1 MSNFV
6 NRWLNLKFF
15 SVLSMLISAVLLNG
29 CAAQKTSAE
38 KNVTEQDRRLV
49 SADPLPAEPAPLPLA
64 DLLPPLQPVQ
74 EEERFD
80 VIANAVSADVFF
92 NSLVEGTGN
101 NLVVH
106 PGVSGNITL
115 NLKQVTLEETLL
127 AVRDVYGFDFV
138 RSAYGI
144 QILPDQQQTRIF
156 PINYLN
162 VKRSGVSGMR
172 VSSGQVTSTSGKED
186 SAGGDDVRLVKNTN
200 SSEVE
205 TESIT
210 NFWDSL
216 KTTLELIISRE
227 AEASVVVDP
236 HAGIVIL
243 KSKPSTQIAVA
254 EYLQRA
260 ELSIQK
266 QVLIEAKIVE
276 VTLNDGYQ
284 SGINWSALGGKSYRG
299 SVYQADTN
307 LSSVPLENDDL
318 IEGIFT
324 ANFSLGDFTG
334 ALQLLRTQGDVRVLS
349 SPRIATVN
357 NQKAVIKVGTDEF
370 FVTDVSSTTTTTG
383 STVSDTPDIEL
394 TPFFSG
400 IALDVTPQIGEG
412 GEVTLHVHPTVT
424 EVEEQQRTLELND
437 DDYTLP
443 LAYSTVRETDSIVRA
458 RSGQV
463 VVIGGLMQN
472 RKVRTKA
479 GIPLLSDIP
488 LMGWFFSQ
496 TREQSVQS
504 ELVIL
509 IQPRIIDTA
518 LDERQLDAL
527 NKRYSSALPVGK
539 MPYAVE

>member
-6 NRWLNLKFF
+6 SIRFHYT
-15 SVLSMLISAVLLNG
+15 LSAALTLLVVLLMTA
-29 CAAQKTSAE
+29 CASPQSGRSDPDAG
-38 KNVTEQDRRLV
+38 NVPLV
-49 SADPLPAEPAPLPLA
+49 SADPVNTDDPEPLPLA
-64 DLLPPLQPVQ
+64 ELLPPLQA
-74 EEERFD
+74 EAAEERFD
-80 VIANAVSADVFF
+80 VAANGVAADVFF

-106 PGVSGNITL
+106 PGVSGVISL

-127 AVRDVYGFDFV
+127 AVRDLYGFDFV
-138 RSAYGI
+138 RSPYGI

-172 VSSGQVTSTSGKED
+172 VSSGQVSSASESTDNGTTER
-186 SAGGDDVRLVKNTN
+186 VRVVKNAN

-205 TESIT
+205 TESAT

-227 AEASVVVDP
+227 EDASVVVDP

-276 VTLNDGYQ
+276 VTLSDGYQ

-299 SVYQADTN
+299 TVYQADTS
-307 LSSVPLENDDL
+307 LSSAPLQNDDL

-334 ALQLLRTQGDVRVLS
+334 ALQLLRTQGDVRVLY

-383 STVSDTPDIEL
+383 TTTSDTPDIEL

-400 IALDVTPQIGEG
+400 IALDVTPQVGEN

-424 EVEEQQRTLELND
+424 EVEEKQKTLELND

-443 LAYSTVRETDSIVRA
+443 LAYSSVRETDSIIRA
-458 RSGQV
+458 KSGQV

-472 RKVRTKA
+472 RKVSTQA
-479 GIPLLSDIP
+479 GVPVLRDIPLL
-488 LMGWFFSQ
+488 GWFFNQ
-496 TREQSVQS
+496 TREESVQS

-509 IQPRIIDTA
+509 IQPRIVETA
-518 LDERQLDAL
+518 LDENQLEAL
-527 NKRYSSALPVGK
+527 NKRYSSALPARK
-539 MPYAVE
+539 SYATD

>member
-1 MSNFV
+1 MNAGVKRFINPV
-6 NRWLNLKFF
+6 APM
-15 SVLSMLISAVLLNG
+15 VLAISAFLLLPG
-29 CAAQKTSAE
+29 CSSALQKPAE
-38 KNVTEQDRRLV
+38 KNKDSQQLVTPDVQAEVLP
-49 SADPLPAEPAPLPLA
+49 PLELNN
-64 DLLPPLQPVQ
+64 LLPPLVPAEA

-80 VIANAVSADVFF
+80 VVANRVAADVFF

-106 PGVSGNITL
+106 PDVKGEISL

-127 AVRDVYGFDFV
+127 AVRDLYGFDFV
-138 RSAYGI
+138 RSRYGI
-144 QILPDQQQTRIF
+144 QILPDRQQTRIF

-162 VKRSGVSGMR
+162 VKRSGISGMR
-172 VSSGQVTSTSGKED
+172 VSSGQVTSASE
-186 SAGGDDVRLVKNTN
+186 SREGGGTEVVRVVKNAN

-205 TESIT
+205 TESAT
-210 NFWDSL
+210 NFWESL
-216 KTTLELIISRE
+216 KTTLELIISHE
-227 AEASVVVDP
+227 EEASVVVDP

-243 KSKPSTQIAVA
+243 KSKPSTQVAVA
-254 EYLQRA
+254 NYLQRA
-260 ELSIQK
+260 ELSVQQ

-276 VTLNDGYQ
+276 VTLSDGFQ

-299 SVYQADTN
+299 SVYQADTS
-307 LSSVPLENDDL
+307 LSSAPLQNDDL

-357 NQKAVIKVGTDEF
+357 NQKAVIKVGSDEF
-370 FVTDVSSTTTTTG
+370 FVTDVSNTTTTTG
-383 STVSDTPDIEL
+383 STTSDTPDIEL

-400 IALDVTPQIGEG
+400 IALDVTPQIGED

-424 EVEEQQRTLELND
+424 EVEEKQKSVQLNN

-443 LAYSTVRETDSIVRA
+443 LAYSTVRETDSIIRA

-463 VVIGGLMQN
+463 IVIGGLMQN
-472 RKVRTKA
+472 RKEVTKA
-479 GIPLLSDIP
+479 SVPLLGDIPLL
-488 LMGWFFSQ
+488 GWFFTQ
-496 TREQSVQS
+496 NLEKMVQS

-518 LDERQLDAL
+518 LDERQVDEL
-527 NKRYSSALPVGK
+527 NKRYSRLLPERK
-539 MPYAVE
+539 SYAPD